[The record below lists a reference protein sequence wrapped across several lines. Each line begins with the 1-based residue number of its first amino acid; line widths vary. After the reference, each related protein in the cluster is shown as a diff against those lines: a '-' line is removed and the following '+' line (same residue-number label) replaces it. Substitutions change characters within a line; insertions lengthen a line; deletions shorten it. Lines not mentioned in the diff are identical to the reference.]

1 MTQTLL
7 LVTVGAA
14 VRSSDVVKAGG
25 SNGCPNRSL
34 GASPLCKQSSP
45 DLPAQFSSIHF
56 LLQGQVFGR
65 RVVLERISSS
75 TPGVGDSATAALSS
89 EITGNL
95 VTKSSVLSLSFSTD
109 TGGGKKNLA
118 SASLRNASAV
128 KLGNL
133 MS

>member
-14 VRSSDVVKAGG
+14 IRSSDVVKAGG

-45 DLPAQFSSIHF
+45 DLLAQFSSIHF
-56 LLQGQVFGR
+56 PLQGWVFGR

-95 VTKSSVLSLSFSTD
+95 VTKSSVLSLLTGA
-109 TGGGKKNLA
+109 GGGKKNLA